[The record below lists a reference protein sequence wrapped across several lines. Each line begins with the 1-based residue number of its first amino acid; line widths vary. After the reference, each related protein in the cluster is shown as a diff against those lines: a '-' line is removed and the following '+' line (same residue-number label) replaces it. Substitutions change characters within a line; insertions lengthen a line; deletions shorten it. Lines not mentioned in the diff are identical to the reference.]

1 MKETI
6 KNILTKIVVLG
17 IIFVGAVVGI
27 SMYMNRT
34 DVATSIDM
42 EDASLPL
49 VYLQLNGVSVNEMH
63 GYTTEMQANLMR
75 DTVTPLPS
83 NKVLPIEIITYDSTV
98 FGLSY
103 EIISPVDD
111 SVVERKLIT
120 SYQTTDGVIT
130 TDLAL
135 ENNMKMNQ
143 EYVLKIILTV
153 EGQEVYYYTRVL
165 QQERLYTDEYVAFV
179 NDFFNSCVNKSGQ
192 ESILNN
198 IEPDLTADNTNL
210 ATVTINSSV
219 EQFTWGDLAIEVKV
233 SPTPQ
238 IKEINSTTAYI
249 VLEYVVSCLNENN
262 VVESYDVYE
271 FYRLRYMDSRV
282 VLLNFERTVTEIVN
296 PDGTFITGEGIYLG
310 IGSNDIPYKTNDAG
324 TIVSFIQGNELWQY
338 NSESN
343 EVIQVFSFK
352 DRANEDLR
360 QTYNQSEI
368 SIVNMDND
376 GNMDFIVY
384 GYMNR
389 GEHEGAVGIAVYHLD
404 AGTGN
409 VEERI
414 FIPSDEPYEI
424 LKQDLG
430 RLTYINGTDTLF
442 FMLNQTVYQV
452 ELISRE
458 YIIIASGLEEGKY
471 AIAEDGSDFAWT
483 SSTQSAD
490 GNVVNVI
497 DFDTGSVYTVAAG
510 SDEIINPLGFMDGD
524 FIYGLAKN
532 EDVSTD
538 VLGNT
543 DYPMYSIIIRNEE
556 SLVKE
561 YKADGIYVIDVLIE
575 DSVVTMTRAAKI
587 DGSFVETTE
596 DYIVSNE
603 TKVDSTI
610 SIASVNDDSAKKT
623 QNTLRLGIV
632 MPGTKPK
639 TVRTKFMIFEQSREL
654 PIDKK
659 EEETETYYVYGWG
672 HLDSIYKNANAAIT
686 RANELL
692 GVVVTSKLEYVW
704 VRGDVQTPSEMDFKL
719 DVGSI
724 PEVMKQGSID
734 ISTIQ
739 AGIEG
744 TVINLSGCSLEEIKY
759 FVSAGYPVVVQAGG
773 DVRTIIGY
781 DIFMNI
787 ILYNPDTNL
796 TYKLSE
802 EESEELFESSGNIF
816 VSYMIPKTN

>member
-6 KNILTKIVVLG
+6 KIIFIKIVVLG
-17 IIFVGAVVGI
+17 AIFAGAVVGI

-34 DVATSIDM
+34 EVVTSIDM

-49 VYLQLNGVSVNEMH
+49 IYLKLNEVPVNEMH
-63 GYTTEMQANLMR
+63 GYTSEMQANLMR
-75 DTVTPLPS
+75 DTLTPLPS
-83 NKVLPIEIITYDSTV
+83 DKVLPIEIITYDSEV
-98 FGLSY
+98 SALSY
-103 EIISPVDD
+103 EIISPIDN
-111 SVVERKLIT
+111 SVVESKLIT
-120 SYQTTDGVIT
+120 SYQTTNDVIT

-153 EGQEVYYYTRVL
+153 KGEKVYYYTRVL

-192 ESILNN
+192 DSIIKN
-198 IEPDLTADNTNL
+198 IEPDLTTDNSNL

-233 SPTPQ
+233 SPTLQ
-238 IKEINSTTAYI
+238 IKDINSTTAYM
-249 VLEYVVSCLNENN
+249 VLEYVVSYLNENN
-262 VVESYDVYE
+262 VVEFYDVYE
-271 FYRLRYMDSRV
+271 FYRLRYKDSKV
-282 VLLNFERTVTEIVN
+282 VLLNFERTVAEIVN
-296 PDGTFITGEGIYLG
+296 PDGAFITDEGIYLG
-310 IGSNDIPYKTNDAG
+310 IGNTDIPYMTNDAG

-343 EVIQVFSFK
+343 EVIQIFSFR
-352 DRANEDLR
+352 DRTNEDLR
-360 QTYNQSEI
+360 QIYNQSEI
-368 SIVNMDND
+368 SMVNMDSD

-404 AGTGN
+404 AGTEN
-409 VEERI
+409 VEERV

-424 LKQDLG
+424 LKLDPG
-430 RLTYINGTDTLF
+430 RLSYINSSDTLF

-452 ELISRE
+452 ELVSRE
-458 YIIIASGLEEGKY
+458 YIMVASGLEEGKY
-471 AIAEDGSDFAWT
+471 AIDDDGSNFAWI
-483 SSTQSAD
+483 SSTQSD
-490 GNVVNVI
+490 SGNVVNVI
-497 DFDTGSVYTVAAG
+497 DFDDGRIYTVTAG
-510 SDEIINPLGFMDGD
+510 SDEMMNPLGFIDDD

-532 EDVSTD
+532 EDISMD

-543 DYPMYSIIIRNEE
+543 NYPMYSIIIRNAE

-561 YKADGIYVIDVLIE
+561 YKADGIYVTEVLIE
-575 DSVVTMTRAAKI
+575 DSLVTLTRATKI

-603 TKVDSTI
+603 TKAVSAI
-610 SIASVNDDSAKKT
+610 SITSVNDESAKKT
-623 QNTLRLGIV
+623 QNTMELGIV
-632 MPGTKPK
+632 MPEAKPK

-659 EEETETYYVYGWG
+659 EKETETYYVYGRG
-672 HLDSIYKNANAAIT
+672 HLDSIYKNANAAIK

-692 GVVVTSKLEYVW
+692 GVVVTGKLEYVW
-704 VRGDVQTPSEMDFKL
+704 IRGDVQTPAEMDFEL
-719 DVGSI
+719 DVDSI
-724 PEVMKQGSID
+724 PEVMKQGIID

-744 TVINLSGCSLEEIKY
+744 TIIDLSGCSLEEIRY
-759 FVSAGYPVVVQAGG
+759 FVSAGYPVLVQAGG
-773 DVRTIIGY
+773 DVRTIVGY
-781 DIFMNI
+781 DVFMNT
-787 ILYNPDTNL
+787 ILYNQDTNL

-802 EESEELFESSGNIF
+802 EDSEELFESAGNVF